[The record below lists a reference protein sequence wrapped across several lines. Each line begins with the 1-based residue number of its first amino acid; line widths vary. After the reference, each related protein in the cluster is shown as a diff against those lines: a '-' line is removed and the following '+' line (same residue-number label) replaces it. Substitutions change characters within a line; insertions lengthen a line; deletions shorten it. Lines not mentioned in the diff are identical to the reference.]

1 MAYKA
6 THTILRDLRDE
17 TVYVEN
23 RPHVTSGQSCEQCI
37 N

>member
-6 THTILRDLRDE
+6 THTILSRDE

-23 RPHVTSGQSCEQCI
+23 RSRVTSGQSCEQCI